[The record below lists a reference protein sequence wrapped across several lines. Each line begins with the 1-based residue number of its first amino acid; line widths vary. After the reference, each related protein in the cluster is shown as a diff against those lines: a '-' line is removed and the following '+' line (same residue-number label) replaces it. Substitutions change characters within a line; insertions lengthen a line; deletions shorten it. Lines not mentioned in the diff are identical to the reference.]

1 MKNKNDNMERD
12 DDIDAVM
19 YAAFSCVD
27 CGQEFRSREE
37 LETHEK
43 TSNSIKA
50 KRIKSSRLCVTK

>member
-1 MKNKNDNMERD
+1 MKYKNDNMERD

-27 CGQEFRSREE
+27 CGQEFGSREE

-43 TSNSIKA
+43 TSD
-50 KRIKSSRLCVTK
+50 